1 MKSQAR
7 VVVIGG
13 GVVGCS
19 VLYHLT
25 KAGWKDVVL
34 VERDRLTSGS
44 TWHAAGGFHTL
55 NGDPNVAKLQGY
67 TIGLYDELEKISG
80 QACGLHRSGGLI
92 LADTPERLEWLKM
105 AHARA
110 KYLGL
115 ETEMMSMKE
124 AKALNPLLEEKYFV
138 GAMLDAA
145 DGNLDPEG
153 TTHAYAK
160 SARIAGAEIYQ
171 NCRVEDLK
179 ARADGTWDV
188 ITANGNIHAEHV
200 VNCGGLWAREVG
212 RMVGLELP
220 VLAMEHMYLVTD
232 DMPEVIAYN
241 KERGRE
247 LPHIID
253 FKSEIYMRQ
262 ERSGIVLGT
271 YEKDCRP
278 WQPKQTPWDFGQEL
292 LAARPR
298 PHRRSS

>member
-171 NCRVEDLK
+171 NCRVPRSNLLGQE
-179 ARADGTWDV
+179 G
-188 ITANGNIHAEHV
+188 
-200 VNCGGLWAREVG
+200 
-212 RMVGLELP
+212 
-220 VLAMEHMYLVTD
+220 MEF
-232 DMPEVIAYN
+232 VIA
-241 KERGRE
+241 
-247 LPHIID
+247 
-253 FKSEIYMRQ
+253 Q
-262 ERSGIVLGT
+262 ERLGA
-271 YEKDCRP
+271 EAG
-278 WQPKQTPWDFGQEL
+278 FVGH
-292 LAARPR
+292 AAGHPCSATSISPERAAMAMAWGLFRAP
-298 PHRRSS
+298 SL